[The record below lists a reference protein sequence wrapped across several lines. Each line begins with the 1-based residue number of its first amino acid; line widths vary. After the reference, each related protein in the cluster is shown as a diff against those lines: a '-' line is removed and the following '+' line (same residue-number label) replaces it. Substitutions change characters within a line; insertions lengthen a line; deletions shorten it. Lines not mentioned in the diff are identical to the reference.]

1 VNPRR
6 ADALRGGAGCLRGG
20 VTGRALLGAL
30 VLACALSGCDSQ
42 LPGPL
47 ECEQMAYV
55 VLKRT
60 PSDALVSPKVR
71 RVADRLIQG
80 CLTVPFDKPAV
91 ACSSQGYSFLRCMD
105 DLGRRAPERRRALHG
120 LLVDLDHLGAGQ

>member
-1 VNPRR
+1 V
-6 ADALRGGAGCLRGG
+6 G
-20 VTGRALLGAL
+20 VALLGVML
-30 VLACALSGCDSQ
+30 LLGTLQGCDTQ

-47 ECEQMAYV
+47 ECERMAYTV
-55 VLKRT
+55 IKRT
-60 PSDALVSPKVR
+60 PTDALVSPKVR

-105 DLGRRAPERRRALHG
+105 DLGRRAPERNQALRAL
-120 LLVDLDHLGAGQ
+120 LLDLDHLGAGE